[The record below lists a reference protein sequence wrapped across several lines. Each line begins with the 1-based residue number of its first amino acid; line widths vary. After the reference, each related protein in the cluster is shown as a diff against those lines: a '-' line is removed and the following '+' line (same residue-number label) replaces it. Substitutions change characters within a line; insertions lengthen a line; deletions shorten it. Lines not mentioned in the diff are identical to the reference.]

1 MAVRHP
7 DDLADYVD
15 GYLNPDQALRVERHL
30 AGCDLCRQRVAA
42 ERALIERLRSVK
54 LDAAHHQ
61 HLMNNL
67 LSLAEPVRS
76 APVAPRP
83 VHGLSIVPASAPPQ
97 YASARRSL
105 GVAMVAV
112 AGCVGATMVA
122 LHAPGV
128 GATGV
133 ANVRLAPATNVT
145 QMAPTLPG
153 PTSLQRDPLSS
164 ASAASQD
171 AIAVLNAAFPR

>member
-15 GYLNPDQALRVERHL
+15 GYLSPSDELQVERHL
-30 AGCDLCRQRVAA
+30 VVCDQCREQVAA
-42 ERALIERLRSVK
+42 ERALIQRLRTVR

-61 HLMNNL
+61 HLMDNL
-67 LSLAEPVRS
+67 LSLAEPARPPA
-76 APVAPRP
+76 APVRGG
-83 VHGLSIVPASAPPQ
+83 HGPSLVPASAPPQ

-122 LHAPGV
+122 LHAP
-128 GATGV
+128 ATGDSGV
-133 ANVRLAPATNVT
+133 ANVQFAPASTISRSSV
-145 QMAPTLPG
+145 TLPG
-153 PTSLQRDPLSS
+153 TSSLQREPLT
-164 ASAASQD
+164 ATATSQD
-171 AIAVLNAAFPR
+171 ALAALNAAFPH